1 MFYKNDYII
10 IEAPT
15 SARSGTA
22 LQTDRWESPS
32 SIPARAYRPRRLE
45 FSAVFFE
52 NRLNIGSEARLNTLP

>member
-45 FSAVFFE
+45 FSVDFSDTH
-52 NRLNIGSEARLNTLP
+52 LNMG